1 MPERLLRTFIAL
13 SVPTQVRTVQDMLK
27 TTIEAQRKVLKWVHP
42 NSIHVTVKFNGPTPE
57 DLIPRLND
65 RLNNLVAQFQPLTM
79 QITGTG
85 CFPTP
90 SRPRVLWLGLE
101 GDLKQLHVLVQ
112 QVHRVL
118 EKFGF
123 PDESERFKPHVTIA
137 RLRYPQKHT
146 PDISSFLQTEYENIH
161 LVTDRIHLISSELLP
176 GGPVYSN
183 LGTHYFSSQ
192 SHKE

>member
-13 SVPTQVRTVQDMLK
+13 SVPNQVRTVQDMLK
-27 TTIEAQRKVLKWVHP
+27 TTIEAQRKVLKWVNP

-57 DLIPRLND
+57 DLIHRLND
-65 RLNNLVAQFQPLTM
+65 RLNNLVAQFQPIKM

-101 GDLKQLHVLVQ
+101 GDLKQLHGLVQ

-123 PDESERFKPHVTIA
+123 PDESKRFTPHVTIA
-137 RLRYPQKHT
+137 RIRYPQKNT
-146 PDISSFLQTEYENIH
+146 PDISSYLQTKYEKIH

-176 GGPVYSN
+176 GGPVYTN
-183 LGTHYFSSQ
+183 LGTHYFTSPSN
-192 SHKE
+192 KE